1 MSTAIAI
8 LGGGNLG
15 QSIARGLARTDRYPS
30 KNIIVTK
37 RRPDALEKLRD
48 QGIRVTSD
56 NNEAVRQAHLVLLCV
71 QPQQLSTLLNDVRS
85 GLNPRQHVLVSTIT
99 GLSITDI
106 EQQVGEGFPIV
117 RAMPN
122 TAIAIRESMTTLAAK
137 NASEDVLNEVKEV
150 FDVMGRTLVIEEE
163 LMAAATVLGASGI
176 AFCLRYIR
184 AAAQGG
190 IQMGFHAED
199 AQAIAVQTCRGAA
212 SLILEAGKHP
222 EREIDKVTTPQG
234 CTIAGL
240 NEMEHNGM
248 SSAVIRGIMAS
259 FDKIAAIQE
268 RVNSPQSTVDR
279 R

>member
-1 MSTAIAI
+1 MQNNRIAI

-15 QSIARGLARTDRYPS
+15 KAIALGLASTDRYAPDH
-30 KNIIVTK
+30 IVVTK
-37 RRPDALEKLRD
+37 RRLVGMEELTKA
-48 QGIRVTSD
+48 GIQLMTD
-56 NNEAVRQAHLVLLCV
+56 NREAVKQAHLVLLCV
-71 QPQQLSTLLNDVRS
+71 QPKQLDALLGAVKPLLD
-85 GLNPRQHVLVSTIT
+85 PAQHVLVSTIT
-99 GLSITDI
+99 GVSIDRI
-106 EQQVGEGFPIV
+106 EQQVGTGFPVV

-122 TAIAIRESMTTLAAK
+122 TAIAIRESMTMLAAK
-137 NASEDVLNEVKEV
+137 NTREDLLGEVKEI
-150 FDVMGRTLVIEEE
+150 FDVMGRTLIIEEE

-212 SLILEAGKHP
+212 SLILAADKHP

-240 NEMEHNGM
+240 NEMEHHGM

-259 FDKIAAIQE
+259 FDKIANIQADVK
-268 RVNSPQSTVDR
+268 R
-279 R
+279 

>member
-1 MSTAIAI
+1 MQPTHIAI

-15 QSIARGLARTDRYPS
+15 KSIALGLASTDRYAPEH
-30 KNIIVTK
+30 IIVTK
-37 RRPDALEKLRD
+37 RRLQGLGELTDA
-48 QGIRVTSD
+48 GIQVTTDSS
-56 NNEAVRQAHLVLLCV
+56 EAIQQAHLVLLCV
-71 QPQQLSTLLNDVRS
+71 QPKQLTALLNTIKPQ
-85 GLNPRQHVLVSTIT
+85 LNPQQHVLVSTIT
-99 GLSITDI
+99 GLSIQAI
-106 EQQVGEGFPIV
+106 ERQVGEGFPVV

-122 TAIAIRESMTTLAAK
+122 TAIAIRESMTMLAAK
-137 NASEDVLNEVKEV
+137 NTKKELLAEVQEV

-190 IQMGFHAED
+190 IQMGFHAEE

-222 EREIDKVTTPQG
+222 EREIDKVTTPRG

-259 FDKIAAIQE
+259 YDKVSDIQKD
-268 RVNSPQSTVDR
+268 Q
-279 R
+279 

>member
-1 MSTAIAI
+1 MSATNIAI

-15 QSIARGLARTDRYPS
+15 QAIARGLATTGHYPPESITVTRRRRT
-30 KNIIVTK
+30 
-37 RRPDALEKLRD
+37 ALEGLTEH
-48 QGIRVTSD
+48 GIRVATD
-56 NNEAVRQAHLVLLCV
+56 NAAAVRDAHLIIASV
-71 QPQQLSTLLNDVRS
+71 QPNQLSALLNEIKPVLS
-85 GLNPRQHVLVSTIT
+85 AQQHVLVSTIT
-99 GLSITDI
+99 GMSIEAI

-137 NASEDVLNEVKEV
+137 NTRTEVLDEVKAV
-150 FDVMGRTLVIEEE
+150 FDVMGSTLIIDEE

-190 IQMGFHAED
+190 IQMGFHAEE

-222 EREIDKVTTPQG
+222 EREIDKVTTPRG

-240 NEMEHNGM
+240 NEMEHHGM
-248 SSAVIRGIMAS
+248 SSAIIRGLMAS
-259 FDKIAAIQE
+259 YEKVSDIQKG
-268 RVNSPQSTVDR
+268 Q
-279 R
+279 

>member
-1 MSTAIAI
+1 MQHTKIAI

-15 QSIARGLARTDRYPS
+15 KSIALGLAGTGRYAPQH
-30 KNIIVTK
+30 IVVTK
-37 RRPDALEKLRD
+37 RRLHGLEELAEANV
-48 QGIRVTSD
+48 QTTTD
-56 NNEAVRQAHLVLLCV
+56 NSEAVKEAHLVLLCV
-71 QPQQLSTLLNDVRS
+71 QPKQLEPLLSTIKSQLDPDR
-85 GLNPRQHVLVSTIT
+85 HVLVSTIT
-99 GLSITDI
+99 GVSIDRI
-106 EQQVGEGFPIV
+106 EQQVGVGFPVV

-122 TAIAIRESMTTLAAK
+122 TAIAIRESMTMLAAK
-137 NASEDVLNEVKEV
+137 NTREDVLAEVKEI

-190 IQMGFHAED
+190 IQMGFHAEE

-212 SLILEAGKHP
+212 SLILEENKHP

-259 FDKIAAIQE
+259 FDKIANIQAE
-268 RVNSPQSTVDR
+268 VKK
-279 R
+279 

>member
-1 MSTAIAI
+1 MYQTMESTHIAI

-15 QSIARGLARTDRYPS
+15 KSIALGLASTHRYAPET
-30 KNIIVTK
+30 IIVTK
-37 RRPDALEKLRD
+37 RRLQGLEELT
-48 QGIRVTSD
+48 QVGIQLSSD
-56 NNEAVRQAHLVLLCV
+56 SSWAVQQAHLVLLCV
-71 QPQQLSTLLNDVRS
+71 QPKQLNALLTTIRPQLDPGR
-85 GLNPRQHVLVSTIT
+85 HVLVSTIT
-99 GLSITDI
+99 GLSISEI
-106 EQQVGEGFPIV
+106 EQQVGEGFAVV

-122 TAIAIRESMTTLAAK
+122 TAIAIRESMTTLATK
-137 NASEDVLNEVKEV
+137 NASSEALNQVKEL
-150 FDVMGRTLVIEEE
+150 FDVMGRTLIIEEE

-190 IQMGFHAED
+190 IQMGFHAEE

-248 SSAVIRGIMAS
+248 SSAIIRGLMAS
-259 FDKIAAIQE
+259 FEKIASIQE
-268 RVNSPQSTVDR
+268 QVKK
-279 R
+279 

>member
-1 MSTAIAI
+1 MSPTRIAV

-15 QSIARGLARTDRYPS
+15 QSIALGLASTDRYAPEH
-30 KNIIVTK
+30 IIVT
-37 RRPDALEKLRD
+37 RRRLHGLEALTHAN
-48 QGIRVTSD
+48 ISVTTDSS
-56 NNEAVRQAHLVLLCV
+56 EAVRQAHLVLLCV
-71 QPQQLSTLLNDVRS
+71 QPKQLDALLATIKPH
-85 GLNPRQHVLVSTIT
+85 LNANKHVLVSTIT
-99 GLSITDI
+99 GVSIDRI
-106 EQQVGEGFPIV
+106 EQQVGEGFPVV

-122 TAIAIRESMTTLAAK
+122 TAIAIRESMTMLAAK
-137 NASEDVLNEVKEV
+137 NTREEVLTEVQEI
-150 FDVMGRTLVIEEE
+150 FDVMGRTLIIEEE

-190 IQMGFHAED
+190 IQMGFHAEE

-259 FDKIAAIQE
+259 FDKIAGIQE
-268 RVNSPQSTVDR
+268 EVKK
-279 R
+279 